1 MSNPK
6 MNRRDALRTLGAGAL
21 AAVGTSLSS
30 PARAQAEDP
39 DGSRSRGEGPSKRAA
54 RILMDGHVHVT
65 NKTFWLGIDTWKPSP
80 TGTGWDYLRAKQA
93 GVNVIIENFG
103 TYGYW
108 SYNTTPKHILRMFE
122 TFHRFAEAHEDEMA
136 LALTAEEAR
145 AIADSGRMAVF
156 LGCESGWDQEGDLD
170 VLRALYRLG
179 LRSVQFSSQSGFN
192 AYSDVAGG
200 FPSGGAH
207 WGGINDRG
215 RALIEEMNALG
226 ILIDITHASTDA
238 QNQIIEVS
246 QAPVVA
252 SHVTAA
258 AVSGAGGLSDDL
270 IVRLAAKGG
279 MMGIHGGSGAVG
291 VRYKRWV
298 AQNPQRAAQLSKA
311 INDMVQYR
319 PTFGRSPDES
329 NYGDFVARLDQ
340 ESRERTRA
348 VFVPYVDPPDAAAA
362 VPTPDEWAQQIDHV
376 IRLVGPEHVG
386 IGLDMFGGRSGV
398 PQDAGGYPLL
408 LEAIDRITTRR
419 NSDLVAGENWLRVL
433 EQVQGARRR
442 DGREH
447 ERDERHRQGSR
458 EKQRRQPVPGL
469 LPEQHAS
476 AVTSHHPGCCG
487 C

>member
-1 MSNPK
+1 MSNSK
-6 MNRRDALRTLGAGAL
+6 MNRREALRTFGVGAL
-21 AAVGTSLSS
+21 AAAGTSLSS
-30 PARAQAEDP
+30 PALAQTEASDETQP
-39 DGSRSRGEGPSKRAA
+39 GGQRPSRRRG

-80 TGTGWDYLRAKQA
+80 AGTGWDYLRAKQA

-108 SYNTTPKHILRMFE
+108 SYNVTPKHILRMFE
-122 TFHRFAEAHEDEMA
+122 TFFRFAEAHEEQMA
-136 LALTAEEAR
+136 VALTVEDAR

-156 LGCESGWDQEGDLD
+156 LSCESGWDQEGDLD

-192 AYSDVAGG
+192 AYADVAGG
-200 FPSGGAH
+200 LPSGGTH
-207 WGGINDRG
+207 WGGLNDRG
-215 RALIEEMNALG
+215 RALVEEMNALG

-238 QNQIIEVS
+238 QKQIIEAS

-258 AVSGAGGLSDDL
+258 AVSGPGGLSDDL
-270 IVRLAAKGG
+270 IMRLAAKGG
-279 MMGIHGGSGAVG
+279 VMGIHGGSGSVG
-291 VRYKRWV
+291 LRYKQWI

-319 PTFGRSPDES
+319 PSFARSPAES
-329 NYGDFVARLDQ
+329 NYGDFIARLDQ

-348 VFVPYVDPPDAAAA
+348 VFVPYVDPPDAAAV
-362 VPTPDEWAQQIDHV
+362 VPTPAEWAQQVEHV
-376 IRLVGPEHVG
+376 ISLVGPEHVG

-398 PQDAGGYPLL
+398 PRDASGYPLL
-408 LEAIDRITTRR
+408 VEAIDRVTTARK
-419 NSDLVAGENWLRVL
+419 DVELVAGENWLRVL

-447 ERDERHRQGSR
+447 ERDERHGRGNRGRPASVLPPERQ
-458 EKQRRQPVPGL
+458 
-469 LPEQHAS
+469 AA
-476 AVTSHHPGCCG
+476 AVTNHHAGCC
-487 C
+487 